1 MLLPDVGFSRHLILG
16 SATWSLNMTDR
27 SLAALLIE
35 LDGELA
41 KKNDPDQAAAD
52 ILSQVEARV
61 PGAIMR
67 SAATLQLRSLRLSP
81 HRGQ

>member
-1 MLLPDVGFSRHLILG
+1 M
-16 SATWSLNMTDR
+16 NDR

-41 KKNDPDQAAAD
+41 RKNDLNQTASD
-52 ILSQVEARV
+52 ILSEVEARA

-67 SAATLQLRSLRLSP
+67 SAATLQLRRLTGSS
-81 HRGQ
+81 HVAQ

>member
-1 MLLPDVGFSRHLILG
+1 M
-16 SATWSLNMTDR
+16 NDR

-41 KKNDPDQAAAD
+41 KKNDPDQTAAD

-61 PGAIMR
+61 SGALLR
-67 SAATLQLRSLRLSP
+67 SAATLQLRSLSLSP
-81 HRGQ
+81 HRVQ

>member
-1 MLLPDVGFSRHLILG
+1 
-16 SATWSLNMTDR
+16 MTDR

-52 ILSQVEARV
+52 ILSQVEARA
-61 PGAIMR
+61 PGAILR
-67 SAATLQLRSLRLSP
+67 SAATLQLRSLGCSVDPAR
-81 HRGQ
+81 

>member
-1 MLLPDVGFSRHLILG
+1 M
-16 SATWSLNMTDR
+16 NDR

-41 KKNDPDQAAAD
+41 KKNDLDQTAAD

-67 SAATLQLRSLRLSP
+67 SAAILQLRSLSP
-81 HRGQ
+81 SAHRGQ